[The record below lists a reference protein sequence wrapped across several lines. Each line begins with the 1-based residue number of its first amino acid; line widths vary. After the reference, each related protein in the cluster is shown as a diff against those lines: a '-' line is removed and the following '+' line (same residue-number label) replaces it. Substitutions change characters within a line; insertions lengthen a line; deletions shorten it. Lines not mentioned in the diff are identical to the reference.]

1 MGVVDMMFATSYLYH
16 ESASFRVD
24 REQKNIIVISH
35 NGSMLLKQN
44 IPEWNMLL
52 MIGLT

>member
-1 MGVVDMMFATSYLYH
+1 MHLC
-16 ESASFRVD
+16 RVD
-24 REQKNIIVISH
+24 TEQKKTILISH
-35 NGSMLLKQN
+35 IGNMLLKQN

>member
-1 MGVVDMMFATSYLYH
+1 MKVHFVGWT
-16 ESASFRVD
+16 ENK
-24 REQKNIIVISH
+24 KNIIVISH
-35 NGSMLLKQN
+35 IGGMLLKQN